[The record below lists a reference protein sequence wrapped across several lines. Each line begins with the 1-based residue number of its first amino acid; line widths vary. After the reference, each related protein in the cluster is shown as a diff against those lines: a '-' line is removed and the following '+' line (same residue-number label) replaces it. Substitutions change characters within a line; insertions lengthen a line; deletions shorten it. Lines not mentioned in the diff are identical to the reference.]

1 MCYYLLPQTTP
12 FPVKPVLQVQLYEPI
27 VFTQLARP
35 AAQGNGF
42 CPHSSMS
49 LKIYNGMSIFSFEY
63 LIIR

>member
-1 MCYYLLPQTTP
+1 MCFYLPLQTTP

-42 CPHSSMS
+42 CWHSLMS
-49 LKIYNGMSIFSFEY
+49 
-63 LIIR
+63 